1 VSKPEGNG
9 ARPAQEAFAALETA
23 VGKALERLDT
33 MTRRAEAAE
42 KRSAEL
48 NDIMRRFTG
57 NPEEA
62 GDLLTRLQ
70 TLEDENEDL
79 RVRIERGRE
88 GVERLM
94 ARVRFLENQS

>member
-1 VSKPEGNG
+1 
-9 ARPAQEAFAALETA
+9 
-23 VGKALERLDT
+23 VGRALERLDT

-42 KRSAEL
+42 KKSAEL

-62 GDLLTRLQ
+62 GDLLTRLK

-79 RVRIERGRE
+79 RVRIGRGRE

-94 ARVRFLENQS
+94 ARVRFMENQ

>member
-1 VSKPEGNG
+1 MSKPEGNG

-23 VGKALERLDT
+23 VGRALERLDT

-42 KRSAEL
+42 KKSAEL

-62 GDLLTRLQ
+62 GDLLTRLK

-79 RVRIERGRE
+79 RGRIGRGRE

-94 ARVRFLENQS
+94 ARVRFMENQS

>member
-23 VGKALERLDT
+23 VGRALERLDT

-42 KRSAEL
+42 KKSAEL

-62 GDLLTRLQ
+62 GDLLTRLK

-79 RVRIERGRE
+79 RVRIGRGRE

-94 ARVRFLENQS
+94 ARVRFMENQ